1 MSLRSKR
8 SVLAITLS
16 LAVPTLAAAADLKL
30 GYVGYQRVM
39 LEVDDGKAAKTRLQ
53 KWLEGRKKGVESRE
67 KEIDAEQEVLRKE
80 KETLDKQAS
89 AMSEETRIQK
99 ATDLQKKIYDLA
111 QKWEKSRSE
120 AAERERKEMEP
131 IIARIDDVIK
141 TIADREGLGMV
152 FEKRDS
158 GLVFAL
164 SQYDL
169 TNEVIRSYNGAK
181 GKAKDPPVAPKK
193 EGAGGQSPTP
203 RRLGEL
209 ATHVG
214 GELHGD
220 AGLLI
225 SGLKGLVEAGPGEV
239 SLDRNGTRP

>member
-1 MSLRSKR
+1 MSLRSKL

-30 GYVGYQRVM
+30 GYVDYQRVM
-39 LEVDDGKAAKTRLQ
+39 LEVDDGKAAKARLQ
-53 KWLEGRKKGVESRE
+53 KWLESRQ

-141 TIADREGLGMV
+141 TIADRDGLGMV

-169 TNEVIRSYNGAK
+169 TNEVIRSYNGGK
-181 GKAKDPPVAPKK
+181 GKAKDAPVAPKK
-193 EGAGGQSPTP
+193 
-203 RRLGEL
+203 
-209 ATHVG
+209 
-214 GELHGD
+214 
-220 AGLLI
+220 
-225 SGLKGLVEAGPGEV
+225 
-239 SLDRNGTRP
+239 

>member
-1 MSLRSKR
+1 MSLRSKL

-30 GYVGYQRVM
+30 GYVDYQRVM

-53 KWLEGRKKGVESRE
+53 KWLESRQ

-181 GKAKDPPVAPKK
+181 GKAKDAPVAPKK
-193 EGAGGQSPTP
+193 
-203 RRLGEL
+203 
-209 ATHVG
+209 
-214 GELHGD
+214 
-220 AGLLI
+220 
-225 SGLKGLVEAGPGEV
+225 
-239 SLDRNGTRP
+239 

>member
-1 MSLRSKR
+1 MSLRSKL

-16 LAVPTLAAAADLKL
+16 LAVPTLSAAADLKV
-30 GYVGYQRVM
+30 GYVDYQRVM

-53 KWLEGRKKGVESRE
+53 KWLESRQ

-80 KETLDKQAS
+80 KDTLDKQAS

-99 ATDLQKKIYDLA
+99 ATDLQKRIYDLA
-111 QKWEKSRSE
+111 QKWEKSRGE

-131 IIARIDDVIK
+131 IIARIDEVIK
-141 TIADREGLGMV
+141 GIADRDGLSMV

-169 TNEVIRSYNGAK
+169 TNEVIRSYNGK
-181 GKAKDPPVAPKK
+181 GKAKDAPVAPKK
-193 EGAGGQSPTP
+193 
-203 RRLGEL
+203 
-209 ATHVG
+209 
-214 GELHGD
+214 
-220 AGLLI
+220 
-225 SGLKGLVEAGPGEV
+225 
-239 SLDRNGTRP
+239 

>member
-8 SVLAITLS
+8 SVLAIPLS

-30 GYVGYQRVM
+30 GYVDYQRVM

-53 KWLEGRKKGVESRE
+53 KWLESRQ
-67 KEIDAEQEVLRKE
+67 KENDAEQAGLRKE
-80 KETLDKQAS
+80 K

-181 GKAKDPPVAPKK
+181 GKAKDAPVAPKK
-193 EGAGGQSPTP
+193 
-203 RRLGEL
+203 
-209 ATHVG
+209 
-214 GELHGD
+214 
-220 AGLLI
+220 
-225 SGLKGLVEAGPGEV
+225 
-239 SLDRNGTRP
+239 